1 MVSTATIKFS
11 RQEVEQLIKAIV
23 LRIKIGES
31 NLFGKDSEKLSYE
44 TLKKDLV
51 GIKQQ
56 LNEGEHQSNGHITQK
71 DFYGESCESC
81 E

>member
-1 MVSTATIKFS
+1 MVPTAIIKFS
-11 RQEVEQLIKAIV
+11 KQEIEQLIKAIV

-31 NLFGKDSEKLSYE
+31 NLFGKDNEKLSYE

-56 LNEGEHQSNGHITQK
+56 LNEGEHHPNGHVTQK
-71 DFYGESCESC
+71 DFYGESCENC